1 LERLLIFTRY
11 PQPGLVKT
19 RLIPLLGPEGAALLH
34 YCLTVHTLTWARTL
48 SRQRAVRVEVHFDGG
63 NVTQM
68 ANLFGD
74 DWDYFSQSDG
84 DLGKKIIAAVGST
97 DEPTIIVGT
106 DCPALETTLVA
117 IAFDSLSTSDVVI
130 GPARDG
136 GYYLIGLKRPIAR
149 LFMSIPWGGDQVFVT
164 TCDIAQRLDLAV
176 ARLECL
182 ADVDRPEDIAAMS
195 ADSVTGFR

>member
-1 LERLLIFTRY
+1 MERLLIFTRY

-34 YCLTVHTLTWARTL
+34 YRLTVHTLTWARTL

-63 NVTQM
+63 NATQM

-74 DWDYFSQSDG
+74 DLNYFSQGDG
-84 DLGKKIIAAVGST
+84 DLGKKIIAAVGLT

-106 DCPALETTLVA
+106 DCPALATNLVA
-117 IAFDSLSTSDVVI
+117 SAFDSLSTSDVVI

-136 GYYLIGLKRPIAR
+136 GYYLIGLKRPIPR
-149 LFMSIPWGGDQVFVT
+149 LFMGISWGGDQVFVT
-164 TCDIAQRLDLAV
+164 TYDIAQRLKLTV
-176 ARLECL
+176 VRLECL
-182 ADVDRPEDIAAMS
+182 ADIDRPEDIAAMS
-195 ADSVTGFR
+195 EDSVTGFR